1 MLQFPSI
8 SVSVQQ
14 SSTEGPIGHKF
25 FFSANCLSKYRIL
38 MLVKS
43 QYLAIF
49 PRMLLNNFLQENTQQ
64 VSHYLHLW
72 MFLAFLAL
80 GQHLGWHVVHENE

>member
-1 MLQFPSI
+1 MLQFPGI

-14 SSTEGPIGHKF
+14 SSSEGPIRHKF
-25 FFSANCLSKYRIL
+25 FFSANCLSKYGIV

-49 PRMLLNNFLQENTQQ
+49 PRTSLDDLVQESLPQ
-64 VSHYLHLW
+64 VSHFVHLL

-80 GQHLGWHVVHENE
+80 GHRSE